1 MTIWAVVPAAG
12 RGSRM
17 GTALPKP
24 YLGLCGRTVIE
35 HTLAALESH
44 PAIAR
49 IIVALAAADD
59 YWDTLPV
66 ARNPRIVTVQG
77 GEERC
82 HSVSNALA
90 HLTEIGD
97 EQDWVLVHDAARP
110 CLRIED
116 LEGLISVVD
125 GDPVGG
131 LLACPV
137 ADTVKRGDEH
147 DRVVETV
154 SRARLWRALT
164 PQMFRMGILYCALKS
179 VLDSGMTVT
188 DEAAA
193 MEHAGYQPRLVAGH
207 GDNIKITTPAD
218 LAMAEWLLG
227 RQGSNRCV

>member
-1 MTIWAVVPAAG
+1 MARVVIAVLVALLFGLQYRLWFGDGGVHEILRLRNAITAQQLEIERFRERNLALDAEVRDLKSGTAAIEELCGGRTCLFYGYASPTMTIWAVVPAAG

-82 HSVSNALA
+82 HSKRCRRGSSWWFA
-90 HLTEIGD
+90 
-97 EQDWVLVHDAARP
+97 
-110 CLRIED
+110 
-116 LEGLISVVD
+116 GL
-125 GDPVGG
+125 
-131 LLACPV
+131 
-137 ADTVKRGDEH
+137 
-147 DRVVETV
+147 
-154 SRARLWRALT
+154 
-164 PQMFRMGILYCALKS
+164 
-179 VLDSGMTVT
+179 SGCRYRKTRRRT
-188 DEAAA
+188 
-193 MEHAGYQPRLVAGH
+193 
-207 GDNIKITTPAD
+207 
-218 LAMAEWLLG
+218 
-227 RQGSNRCV
+227 